1 MSRIIGLV
9 ILITSVGIAPAL
21 LADDSAAAAAA
32 LGAESTA
39 YCVSTVNKDRPTPTA
54 VIVAKVNEACA
65 LLAKEGPAAFP
76 KFNGKGS
83 PFIYEGT
90 YVVVDTLNEGE
101 VLVHAL
107 QPGMVGKKLMGLKD
121 VKGKRFFAIMSDLA
135 KEKGEG
141 WVEYYWPKPGTE
153 EVVRKISFV
162 KKCTMA
168 NGVEVAVVSG
178 LFSFNEADVAK
189 LELH

>member
-1 MSRIIGLV
+1 MSRIVALV
-9 ILITSVGIAPAL
+9 LLAAAAGIAPAL
-21 LADDSAAAAAA
+21 RGDDSAAAAA

-39 YCVSTVNKDRPTPTA
+39 YCVSTVNKDRPTPPA
-54 VIVAKVNEACA
+54 LVVAKVNEACA
-65 LLAKEGPAAFP
+65 LLAKEGPEAFP

-83 PFIYEGT
+83 PFLYEGT
-90 YVVVDTLNEGE
+90 YIVVDTLNEGV
-101 VLVHAL
+101 VLVHPL
-107 QPGMVGKKLMGLKD
+107 QPKMVGNKLMALKD

-153 EVVRKISFV
+153 EAVRKVSFV

-178 LFSFNEADVAK
+178 LFNFSEADVSK

>member
-1 MSRIIGLV
+1 MQRIIALV
-9 ILITSVGIAPAL
+9 LLTASVGIAPTL
-21 LADDSAAAAAA
+21 LADDSAAAAA

-39 YCVSTVNKDRPTPTA
+39 YCVSTVNKDRPTPPDM
-54 VIVAKVNEACA
+54 IVAKVNEACA

-83 PFIYEGT
+83 PFLYEGT

-107 QPGMVGKKLMGLKD
+107 QPGMVGRKLMGLKD
-121 VKGKRFFAIMSDLA
+121 AKGKRFFAIMSDLA
-135 KEKGEG
+135 KANGEG

-153 EVVRKISFV
+153 EAVRKVSFV

-168 NGVEVAVVSG
+168 NGVEVAVISG
-178 LFSFNEADVAK
+178 LYSFNEADVAK